1 MNMQPPQ
8 LAGVFPIVATPFH
21 PDGSPATPDLER
33 LIDFIV
39 DCGADGL
46 VFPGVASE
54 FDQMTM
60 AERQSLS
67 QIVITRVA
75 GRKPVVIGVSA
86 STADESLALA
96 QHARAA
102 GADAVMLMAPRSLA
116 TVDEQKRLFAHVGN
130 SADLP
135 IILQN
140 QPVPIGA
147 GLSIES
153 ILAIVAATPQV
164 RWIKEETMPCG
175 QRISRLLAGRP
186 ASLMG
191 VFGGA
196 GGRYLAD
203 ELARGAIGT
212 MPACEITDAHV
223 ALFAR
228 HRAGDAAGV
237 RKLFNDVLPLLNF
250 QAVFRMAM
258 TKEVLRRRGVISETF
273 VRAPG
278 PRLDAGDHV
287 ELTAILKDLEPLLT
301 GVTRRSAGVAG

>member
-1 MNMQPPQ
+1 MNPPQ
-8 LAGVFPIVATPFH
+8 LAGVFPIIATPFRA
-21 PDGSPATPDLER
+21 DGSPDIADLER
-33 LIDFIV
+33 LIDFVIV
-39 DCGADGL
+39 CGGDGL
-46 VFPGVASE
+46 VFPGVARE
-54 FDQMTM
+54 FDQLTM
-60 AERQSLS
+60 VERKSLS
-67 QIVITRVA
+67 ERLIARNA
-75 GRKPVVIGVSA
+75 GRRPVVIGVSA
-86 STADESLALA
+86 STADESLELA
-96 QHARAA
+96 QHARDA
-102 GADAVMLMAPRSLA
+102 GASAVMLMAPRTLAA
-116 TVDEQKRLFAHVGN
+116 TVDEQKQLFAHVGN

-140 QPVPIGA
+140 QPMPIGA

-186 ASLMG
+186 DHLIG

-203 ELARGAIGT
+203 ELARGAVGT

-258 TKEVLRRRGVISETF
+258 TKEVLRRRGVITQTY

-278 PRLDAGDHV
+278 PRLDAGDQV
-287 ELTAILKDLEPLLT
+287 ELTAILEDLEPLL
-301 GVTRRSAGVAG
+301 SGVARRLAAATA

>member
-1 MNMQPPQ
+1 MIMEIPQ
-8 LAGVFPIVATPFH
+8 LSGVFPIVATPFRGDAS
-21 PDGSPATPDLER
+21 PDVDDLER
-33 LIDFIV
+33 LVEFIL

-60 AERQSLS
+60 GERKDLS
-67 QIVITRVA
+67 ERVITQTA

-86 STADESLALA
+86 TTAESSLELA
-96 QHARAA
+96 QQARRA
-102 GADAVMLMAPRSLA
+102 GASAVMLMAPRA
-116 TVDEQKRLFAHVGN
+116 VTTVEEQKRLFSHVGEF
-130 SADLP
+130 AGLP

-147 GLSIES
+147 GLSVED
-153 ILAIVAATPQV
+153 ILSIVAATPQV

-186 ASLMG
+186 RHLLG

-223 ALFAR
+223 ALFER

-237 RKLFNDVLPLLNF
+237 RRLFNSVLPLLNF

-258 TKEVLRRRGVISETF
+258 TKEVLRRRGIIASVH

-278 PRLDAGDHV
+278 PRLDAGDQV
-287 ELTAILKDLEPLLT
+287 ELTAILDDLDGLL
-301 GVTRRSAGVAG
+301 RDFAPRSLAQ